1 MNFVD
6 ASIPTVFKDH
16 QMETVHALKD
26 GKDITIDTVRSN
38 SAVSR
43 MTYSD
48 KMHSSATRQICWITP
63 SGLVFE
69 HTGLYFGRITE
80 TKLVE
85 LWGRAD
91 SREGNWKI
99 E

>member
-1 MNFVD
+1 MKWNLEYNYAVIFSKGHQDIKISDSNIHTRQPAVICSFHD
-6 ASIPTVFKDH
+6 FK
-16 QMETVHALKD
+16 
-26 GKDITIDTVRSN
+26 
-38 SAVSR
+38 
-43 MTYSD
+43 
-48 KMHSSATRQICWITP
+48 HSGTRQICWITP

-80 TKLVE
+80 KKLVE
-85 LWGRAD
+85 LWGTRAD